1 MFKNI
6 NNTRGDCV
14 RTIKW
19 LKTSIVLQ
27 SIFAFFCIA
36 SSLCFAINR
45 YFDLRILFTLGNI
58 LIYGWIINPIGLI
71 SVVVGLVLF
80 FSEKS
85 NNEHRKIIGNKWIW
99 FIVFLVIDILLYVT
113 AGVLT
118 VAFTGGV

>member
-1 MFKNI
+1 MK
-6 NNTRGDCV
+6 
-14 RTIKW
+14 TIKW
-19 LKTSIVLQ
+19 FKTSIVLQ

-71 SVVVGLVLF
+71 SVVVGFVLF

-85 NNEHRKIIGNKWIW
+85 NNEHRKIIGKKWIW
-99 FIVFLVIDILLYVT
+99 FIVLLVIDILLYVT

>member
-1 MFKNI
+1 MK
-6 NNTRGDCV
+6 
-14 RTIKW
+14 TIKW

-45 YFDLRILFTLGNI
+45 YFDLRIFFTLGNI
-58 LIYGWIINPIGLI
+58 LIFGWIINPIGLI
-71 SVVVGLVLF
+71 SVVVGFILF
-80 FSEKS
+80 FSEK
-85 NNEHRKIIGNKWIW
+85 NIEQNYKFIGKKWIW
-99 FIVFLVIDILLYVT
+99 FIVFLVIDILLYLT

>member
-1 MFKNI
+1 MK
-6 NNTRGDCV
+6 
-14 RTIKW
+14 TIKW
-19 LKTSIVLQ
+19 LKISIALQ
-27 SIFAFFCIA
+27 SILAFFCIA

-45 YFDLRILFTLGNI
+45 YFDLSIFFTLGNI

>member
-1 MFKNI
+1 M
-6 NNTRGDCV
+6 

-36 SSLCFAINR
+36 SSVCFAFHR
-45 YFDLRILFTLGNI
+45 YFDLLVFFTLGNI
-58 LIYGWIINPIGLI
+58 LIYGWIVNPIGLI
-71 SVVVGLVLF
+71 SVIAGLIIF
-80 FSEKS
+80 FSEKDVEE
-85 NNEHRKIIGNKWIW
+85 NRRIIGKKWIW
-99 FIVFLVIDILLYVT
+99 FILLFVIDILLYLT